1 MKSFSKGLSFVAVCM
16 GLLATSCSNEAPW
29 GDESGEGGRISLK
42 LSTDASVLRSTRA
55 EDNVCPVIPGADEF
69 GISLISDDGT
79 YSKNWGSLASFN
91 KEDGF
96 PMGSYTLTASYGSE
110 TSMGFGKPYF
120 TGSAH
125 VNVIIGEETP
135 VGMKTELANAM
146 LSVRFADNM
155 GQWYSNVTVTATSTK
170 SKEIVNFTA
179 SETSPA
185 FVPVGEVKLQ
195 ATINNEKGEKVTLG
209 LVNVTTSAKHHYIVN
224 VAVNNDVESGNAVL
238 SASFDEDVV
247 ADNVEIVLSDE
258 LFNAPA
264 PYVETNNIPADES
277 IEHFEQIAYTG
288 ESPEF
293 HIFCYG
299 GIQSAQL
306 KVIGGNSILSNNT
319 YELVNADANTQSVL
333 NDAGV
338 DCSGL
343 FRNVGSLGV
352 VNFKEF
358 MSRAGLGTYNI
369 SLSVTDALGRVIEAT
384 AEPVLKVDI
393 LPVTFGVETT
403 ETAPKFLD
411 EVMEV
416 KVISNCEAIKDQV
429 KFKVQH
435 EEGFDEVPAELV
447 ANPQAMPTRAGLF
460 TYTYRLTVP
469 TILDS
474 QSRVI
479 AFYGNKESDVL
490 TLAVEMPKYDIE
502 TDALAKS
509 VRMRI
514 KSTDT
519 ELVQIVV
526 EQAKIYKGTA
536 SESQSN
542 ITRDPSKG
550 IIEISGLQSATE
562 YSNYALGLGTV
573 KDRNGSTTS
582 VPTFRTETEQ
592 SLVNGDFSLTTETI
606 NISGVQVGGQYN
618 VAPVN
623 YTLTSS
629 IVRSTPNGW
638 ATLNDFTCW
647 TGSSNKNTW
656 FLVPSTFVENN
667 EAVIRTVGYNHNGT
681 TPSRSGGAF
690 NTTYYCENAPSNN
703 QLDKQAGELFL
714 GSFSYDGSPHR
725 TDGIAFSSRP
735 STLSFDYRYD
745 GKNGEKAEVYI
756 KVVRSNGTTISEN
769 RVELDNAI
777 NTVNKTITLPS
788 YPFGVKAAKIMIGF
802 KSSTADEP
810 YIEIPSG
817 SALNEHQSL
826 GNHTLPANSYH
837 AFAIGSQLIVN
848 NVVLG
853 Y

>member
-1 MKSFSKGLSFVAVCM
+1 MAVCM

-135 VGMKTELANAM
+135 VSMKTELANAM
-146 LSVRFADNM
+146 LSVRFADDM
-155 GQWYSNVTVTATSTK
+155 GKWYSNVTVTASCDK
-170 SKEIVNFTA
+170 SNEKVVFSSAT
-179 SETSPA
+179 TTPA
-185 FVPVGEVKLQ
+185 FVPVDKLTLQ
-195 ATINNEKGEKVTLG
+195 AYVRNDKGENVSLA
-209 LVNVTTSAKHHYIVN
+209 LPIDVTTVAKHHYILN
-224 VAVNNDVESGNAVL
+224 VSVNNNIETGDAVL

-264 PYVETNNIPADES
+264 PYVETNNIPANES

-319 YELVNADANTQSVL
+319 YELVNADANTQAIL
-333 NDAGV
+333 NEAGV

-358 MSRAGLGTYNI
+358 LSRAGLGTYNI
-369 SLSVTDALGRVIEAT
+369 SLSVTDAMGRVMEAT

-393 LPVTFGVETT
+393 IPVTFGVETT

-416 KVISNCEAIKDQV
+416 KIISNCEAIKDQV

-435 EEGFDEVPAELV
+435 EEGFDEVSAELV

-519 ELVQIVV
+519 ELIQIVV

-536 SESQSN
+536 SESQTN

-606 NISGVQVGGQYN
+606 NISGVQVGGQYS
-618 VAPVN
+618 VWPVD
-623 YTLTSS
+623 YHHTSS

-638 ATLNDFTCW
+638 ATLNDLTCW
-647 TGSSNKNTW
+647 AGSSNKNTW

-681 TPSRSGGAF
+681 TPSTSGGAGSRV
-690 NTTYYCENAPSNN
+690 YYCVNAPSES
-703 QLDKQAGELFL
+703 QLEKQAGELFL

-769 RVELDNAI
+769 RVELDNAT
-777 NTVNKTITLPS
+777 NMVNKTIALPL
-788 YPFGVKAAKIMIGF
+788 YPFGVKAARIMISF

-810 YIEIPSG
+810 YIYIPTG
-817 SALNEHQSL
+817 SELNEHQNL
-826 GNHTLPANSYH
+826 GNHTIAANSYH
-837 AFAIGSQLIVN
+837 AFATGSQLIVN